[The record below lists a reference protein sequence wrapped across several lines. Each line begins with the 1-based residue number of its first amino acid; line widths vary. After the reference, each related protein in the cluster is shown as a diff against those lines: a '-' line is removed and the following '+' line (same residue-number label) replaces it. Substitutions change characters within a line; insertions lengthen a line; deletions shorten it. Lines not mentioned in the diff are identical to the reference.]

1 MLRNEDIC
9 KIVRLNERSLQ
20 RIKHHLKELGYI
32 RTDGGIRVTYI
43 KGRGD
48 TGVAP
53 GVTKMTSKG
62 DTGVAPGVTKLAKKG
77 DTGVAHN
84 KERIKINKKNKEK
97 MTNLDQLLNRLPDDY
112 KTPEI
117 VEFIKNNYLDRI
129 NQMDFSEGGVIDS
142 CVVALKSELLKKF
155 TIYTV
160 PDKPLP
166 VKKTDD
172 NDFMW

>member
-1 MLRNEDIC
+1 
-9 KIVRLNERSLQ
+9 
-20 RIKHHLKELGYI
+20 
-32 RTDGGIRVTYI
+32 
-43 KGRGD
+43 
-48 TGVAP
+48 
-53 GVTKMTSKG
+53 
-62 DTGVAPGVTKLAKKG
+62 
-77 DTGVAHN
+77 
-84 KERIKINKKNKEK
+84 

-155 TIYTV
+155 TIYPV